1 MIKNKF
7 TSIVYP
13 SNEKIVNPLS
23 TGIKASNLSKK
34 YSKRI
39 NPQFYNQQHDLNN
52 HFCVIVGSEYVLK
65 IIALQQSLMQYSE
78 KFTLWICCIDP
89 FAYSLL
95 KEMSLINVNLLQVE
109 ELEDRELKAIKR
121 KEK

>member
-1 MIKNKF
+1 
-7 TSIVYP
+7 
-13 SNEKIVNPLS
+13 
-23 TGIKASNLSKK
+23 
-34 YSKRI
+34 
-39 NPQFYNQQHDLNN
+39 
-52 HFCVIVGSEYVLK
+52 
-65 IIALQQSLMQYSE
+65 MQYSE

-121 KEK
+121 KRKVNEYCWTLKSVLIEYLLVNYDLPSILYCDGDLCFFSDPNIIFEEWGDHSIFLTPPKRS

>member
-1 MIKNKF
+1 
-7 TSIVYP
+7 
-13 SNEKIVNPLS
+13 
-23 TGIKASNLSKK
+23 
-34 YSKRI
+34 
-39 NPQFYNQQHDLNN
+39 
-52 HFCVIVGSEYVLK
+52 
-65 IIALQQSLMQYSE
+65 MQYSE